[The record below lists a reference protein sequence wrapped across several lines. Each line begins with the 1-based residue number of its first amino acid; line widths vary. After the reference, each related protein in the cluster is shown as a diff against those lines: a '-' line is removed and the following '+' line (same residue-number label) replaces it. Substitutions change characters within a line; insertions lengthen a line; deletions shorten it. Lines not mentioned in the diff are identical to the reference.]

1 MIKAGTLVMVEN
13 TVKQEAEPK
22 PKLHVQWGKLI
33 PGGILAVIVTATVVA
48 DIWNNAGYA
57 YVSMG
62 PGAALIAGAVGLMVG
77 LAPLVAYFIG
87 WDTALRSA
95 SGFCTVACV
104 MFALFAYGE
113 KNGAQQGAKARAGMS
128 MADADAARQEARDAR
143 AEAAGIKEIASVR
156 DLEALQASAKA
167 SLDSAS
173 VAAKK
178 QGIECIQSKR
188 CRKERD
194 SLDQVTERLGK
205 ARAKAEAIER
215 AEKAEQR
222 VSAAKIEVKEAGPV
236 AANAM
241 ASQASAWFSLDV
253 RTTEQQFALIMM
265 LVLVGSTLSLAFL
278 GEHATKLMVEAFRQ
292 EAPKPVRVSRPGVVK
307 PAEPAARGL
316 AGFIGL
322 CKHGEMVPIKE
333 AHASMLRWW
342 KLTGQKGEPP
352 SERALSIA
360 FNKAGFEKQL
370 DRNKKAFFAVKVPE
384 AGLRLVAGQD
394 A

>member
-1 MIKAGTLVMVEN
+1 M
-13 TVKQEAEPK
+13 TVTIEDQPK
-22 PKLHVQWGKLI
+22 PKLRIAWGKLV
-33 PGGILAVIVTATVVA
+33 PGGILAVIVSATVVA

-87 WDTALRSA
+87 WDTALRAA

-156 DLEALQASAKA
+156 DLEALQASAKS
-167 SLDSAS
+167 SLDSATA
-173 VAAKK
+173 AAKK

-222 VSAAKIEVKEAGPV
+222 VSTAKSEVKEAGPI

-292 EAPKPVRVSRPGVVK
+292 ETPKPVRVSRPGVVK
-307 PAEPAARGL
+307 PAEPVALTPSAKGL
-316 AGFIGL
+316 PGFLAL
-322 CKHGEMVPIKE
+322 CKHGEPTLQKDIREAVDRHWVTTKQTGPI
-333 AHASMLRWW
+333 
-342 KLTGQKGEPP
+342 P
-352 SERALSIA
+352 SDRALGMA
-360 FNKAGFEKQL
+360 LVKHGFEKIV
-370 DRNKKAFFAVKVPE
+370 DRQKRVSYAIKLPE
-384 AGLRLVAGQD
+384 TVLKLVAGLD
-394 A
+394 G

>member
-1 MIKAGTLVMVEN
+1 MVEN
-13 TVKQEAEPK
+13 TVKREAEPK

-143 AEAAGIKEIASVR
+143 AEALRISEIASVR

-222 VSAAKIEVKEAGPV
+222 VSAAKSEVKEAGPV

-292 EAPKPVRVSRPGVVK
+292 ETPKPVRAPVARKAPDSVVDAPKKKSDMDEFLDAWTEVSDGPPLPASEFAKCLAAHWSVK
-307 PAEPAARGL
+307 HAGKAPPTGTALGKALGARYSKTKTGGKQCYFAKLKTVSL
-316 AGFIGL
+316 A
-322 CKHGEMVPIKE
+322 
-333 AHASMLRWW
+333 
-342 KLTGQKGEPP
+342 
-352 SERALSIA
+352 
-360 FNKAGFEKQL
+360 
-370 DRNKKAFFAVKVPE
+370 KKS
-384 AGLRLVAGQD
+384 VAGS
-394 A
+394 